1 MNSTTVVVV
10 ALTDV
15 LEELGFVDEK
25 LDEAVETISEHI
37 SNETEEIPET
47 HESFTSYITDDDLL
61 EEALKKAKVNVKK
74 FKELTDKVSAE
85 NHDLPVVISF

>member
-1 MNSTTVVVV
+1 MNSTPVVVV

-15 LEELGFVDEK
+15 LEELGLVDEK
-25 LDEAVETISEHI
+25 LDEAVEAISEHI
-37 SNETEEIPET
+37 SDETEEIPET

-74 FKELTDKVSAE
+74 FKEATDKVSSE
-85 NHDLPVVISF
+85 NNDLPVVISF